1 MKFDSKKDSEESKQG
16 SGMCVGN
23 RIENDMFESMIESI
37 LMHGAEIWGW
47 KGKEEVEKVQEKYLK
62 AWPGVDRE
70 SPGYTVREEYK
81 RNRMRVKAGKRAV
94 KFADKMD
101 GREEG
106 KEKNKEKQ
114 EKEKYYQRKGYSSEK
129 DEILEAKGRRMN
141 VELSERDKDTDKQ
154 ERRERSKNPDATE
167 NVGTRREKTDIGRKE
182 RKEGAECAMR
192 KERKRQLSTCGMDAV
207 K

>member
-1 MKFDSKKDSEESKQG
+1 
-16 SGMCVGN
+16 MCVGN

-62 AWPGVDRE
+62 GWPGVDRE

-81 RNRMRVKAGKRAV
+81 RNRMRVKAGKRAA

-106 KEKNKEKQ
+106 KEKNTEKQ

-154 ERRERSKNPDATE
+154 ERRERIKESRCN
-167 NVGTRREKTDIGRKE
+167 RKY
-182 RKEGAECAMR
+182 
-192 KERKRQLSTCGMDAV
+192 
-207 K
+207 